1 MVDEIRLSWNTLL
14 PYIEE
19 LARVAQDRV
28 QKQDMAQKQASEKA
42 LCVVTR

>member
-1 MVDEIRLSWNTLL
+1 MVEQIRLSWNTLL

-19 LARVAQDRV
+19 LAREAQERV
-28 QKQDMAQKQASEKA
+28 QTQDMALQKASEKA